1 MANIKNRCE
10 PAYYVIV
17 RLGGV
22 TSTAKLLGITQGA
35 VSRWLASNE
44 LYGTN
49 GIIPRRYWDDILA
62 FAQKHKIKIDLHDL
76 SGIAR

>member
-1 MANIKNRCE
+1 MANIKGRCE
-10 PAYYVIV
+10 PAYNVVV

-35 VSRWLASNE
+35 VSRWLATKDT
-44 LYGTN
+44 YGTN
-49 GIIPRRYWDDILA
+49 GSIPRRYWDDILA
-62 FAQKHKIKIDLHDL
+62 FSQKHKIKIDLHDL